1 MTWVVFV
8 VILFG
13 WLVWLENQMENIP
26 EEHETDLE
34 ARCRSIKMILAQK
47 ERERRENDSRVPA
60 NSSFGRQTGG
70 RTTNVLE
77 KYRRL

>member
-26 EEHETDLE
+26 EEPETDSE

-47 ERERRENDSRVPA
+47 ERERKENDSRVHA
-60 NSSFGRQTGG
+60 NSSLGRQTGG
-70 RTTNVLE
+70 RATNVLE